1 MNTLRHADEPSTTGI
16 GTRGVMQARELRA
29 IDAASD
35 AQTLWQIDPAASRV
49 AFTTGK
55 RLLFVKKLT
64 VTGRFADVR
73 GTIRLDEREPDHAHA
88 EVTINVASVD
98 TRQARRDAHLR
109 TADFFD
115 AERYPTM
122 RFTSRRIE
130 AIDAQSGQYRVT
142 GDLTIRDVTRE
153 VQLQACYTPPGSG
166 VGAPRIAL
174 TLTAS
179 LNRRDFGL
187 TWSKPII
194 KIADELNVSIEVQ
207 AVKQP

>member
-1 MNTLRHADEPSTTGI
+1 MNTLRHADELSTTGI
-16 GTRGVMQARELRA
+16 GTSGVMQARELRA
-29 IDAASD
+29 IDAASA
-35 AQTLWQIDPAASRV
+35 AQTLWQIDPAASRI
-49 AFTTGK
+49 AFTIGK

-64 VTGRFADVR
+64 VTGRFAAVR
-73 GTIRLDEREPDHAHA
+73 GTIRLDERQPDNAQA
-88 EVTINVASVD
+88 AVTIDAASVD

-153 VQLQACYTPPGSG
+153 VQLQAWYTPAED
-166 VGAPRIAL
+166 GARVPRIAL

-187 TWSKPII
+187 NWSKPII